1 MSNEHAVTIVE
12 LQAALSAQSKDLHA
26 ALSAQ
31 SNEIRTE
38 LHAALSAQSKKF
50 DAALSAQSKKFDAA
64 LSAQGKEI
72 RAEMATQGKEIH
84 AALSAQSEELKEF
97 SRQIETNLLTE
108 FHRYAKGQLVR
119 LHKLESAD
127 SDIVL
132 QLATIEE
139 RILHLESQRPPTPFP
154 PSQPPAQPR

>member
-1 MSNEHAVTIVE
+1 
-12 LQAALSAQSKDLHA
+12 
-26 ALSAQ
+26 
-31 SNEIRTE
+31 
-38 LHAALSAQSKKF
+38 
-50 DAALSAQSKKFDAA
+50 
-64 LSAQGKEI
+64 
-72 RAEMATQGKEIH
+72 
-84 AALSAQSEELKEF
+84 
-97 SRQIETNLLTE
+97 
-108 FHRYAKGQLVR
+108 VR

>member
-38 LHAALSAQSKKF
+38 LH
-50 DAALSAQSKKFDAA
+50 AALSAQSKKFDAA

>member
-1 MSNEHAVTIVE
+1 MPNGHPITKVE
-12 LQAALSAQSKDLHA
+12 LLAALTAQSKDLHAALSAQSKDLHA

-31 SNEIRTE
+31 SKE
-38 LHAALSAQSKKF
+38 LRSEMSALR
-50 DAALSAQSKKFDAA
+50 D
-64 LSAQGKEI
+64 
-72 RAEMATQGKEIH
+72 
-84 AALSAQSEELKEF
+84 ELKEF

-119 LHKLESAD
+119 LHKLETAD

-139 RILHLESQRPPTPFP
+139 RILYLESQRPPTPFP
-154 PSQPPAQPR
+154 PSQPR